1 MGTLFNEILTWL
13 TSLGYAGVALGLMI
27 EIIPSEI
34 VLAYGGYMVSTGSI
48 GFVGAVIAGVIGGT
62 LAQCFIYWIGL
73 YGGRPFLTKYG
84 KYLFIHEHH
93 IATAER
99 WFDRYGTGVV
109 FTARFIPVVRH
120 AISIPAGI
128 AKMPFLKFVLLT
140 GLAAIPWSI
149 LFIYL
154 GMQLGTKWD
163 HIQSVAHTY
172 TTPIM
177 VIAIILIVLYFVLKK
192 IRTNRK
198 RTI

>member
-1 MGTLFNEILTWL
+1 M
-13 TSLGYAGVALGLMI
+13 
-27 EIIPSEI
+27 
-34 VLAYGGYMVSTGSI
+34 
-48 GFVGAVIAGVIGGT
+48 
-62 LAQCFIYWIGL
+62 L
-73 YGGRPFLTKYG
+73 YLLDRPLWRKTFLTKYG

-154 GMQLGTKWD
+154 GMRLGTKWD

-177 VIAIILIVLYFVLKK
+177 VIAIVLIVLYFVLKK
-192 IRTNRK
+192 FAQIENGQSNENAFHSSCERRFSM
-198 RTI
+198 RASIVFSYIEIIP

>member
-1 MGTLFNEILTWL
+1 M
-13 TSLGYAGVALGLMI
+13 
-27 EIIPSEI
+27 
-34 VLAYGGYMVSTGSI
+34 
-48 GFVGAVIAGVIGGT
+48 
-62 LAQCFIYWIGL
+62 
-73 YGGRPFLTKYG
+73 
-84 KYLFIHEHH
+84 FIHEHH

-128 AKMPFLKFVLLT
+128 AKMPFLKFVFLT

-163 HIQSVAHTY
+163 HIQSVAHAY

-177 VIAIILIVLYFVLKK
+177 VIAIVLIVLYFVLKK

>member
-1 MGTLFNEILTWL
+1 M
-13 TSLGYAGVALGLMI
+13 
-27 EIIPSEI
+27 
-34 VLAYGGYMVSTGSI
+34 
-48 GFVGAVIAGVIGGT
+48 
-62 LAQCFIYWIGL
+62 L
-73 YGGRPFLTKYG
+73 YLLDRPLRRQTFLTKYG

-154 GMQLGTKWD
+154 GMQLGTKWG

-177 VIAIILIVLYFVLKK
+177 AIAIVLIVLYFVLKK
-192 IRTNRK
+192 FARIENGQSNENAFHSSCERRFFYECVDCFF
-198 RTI
+198 IY